1 MKKTAFIAATAA
13 LATFSAGASAA
24 YVSQVNSLSGG
35 FAISGFND
43 GTPNTYRINLTGLS
57 GSGVVNVGPSGN
69 YEISAGP
76 GTLGG
81 SASVE
86 LTIPVLGSRTF
97 TTSSFTSLFTGEVN
111 LNGLAEGSYPF
122 AFGTGAVTTPIG
134 VNFGGSYDGATTM
147 GILGFL
153 NSLLGT
159 SFVDPSGAGTFSVEG
174 TITDTEVVL
183 DVTETAVGWP
193 GAGELLLDF
202 IGNVPAIGGSF
213 RIDNL
218 AITATPTSTQV
229 PEPASLALLGL
240 GMAGLAAIR
249 RRKQTA

>member
-35 FAISGFND
+35 FSIAGFAD
-43 GTPNTYRINLTGLS
+43 GSPNTYTVSLTGLS
-57 GSGVVNVGPSGN
+57 GSGVVNLGPSGS

-76 GTLGG
+76 GTSGG

-86 LTIPVLGSRTF
+86 LTVPLLGSRTF
-97 TTSSFTSLFTGEVN
+97 TTSSLTSLFTGNVSFS
-111 LNGLAEGSYPF
+111 GLAEGNYPF
-122 AFGTGAVTTPIG
+122 AFGAGAVTTPIG
-134 VNFGGSYDGATTM
+134 VIFSGGYDGSTTM

-174 TITDTEVVL
+174 TITDTSVVL
-183 DVTETAVGWP
+183 EVTETAVGWP
-193 GAGELLLDF
+193 GAGQLLLDF
-202 IGNVPAIGGSF
+202 IGNVPVTGGSF
-213 RIDNL
+213 SIDNL

-240 GMAGLAAIR
+240 GMAGLAVLR
-249 RRKQTA
+249 RRKQAA